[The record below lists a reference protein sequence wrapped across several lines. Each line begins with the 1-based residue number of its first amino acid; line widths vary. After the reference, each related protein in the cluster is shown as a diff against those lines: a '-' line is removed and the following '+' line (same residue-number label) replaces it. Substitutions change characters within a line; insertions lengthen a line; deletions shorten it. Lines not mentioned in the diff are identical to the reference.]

1 MTDKAF
7 PDDVNLSFES
17 FDEQGP
23 NKDEHRSLY
32 EYPKIDFSS
41 GWKDRQ
47 FVVIFWTLVS
57 AVIMASLV
65 LCMSIMYVFTNL
77 VESNERLIEHY
88 KHSIDVYT
96 KVIIYTFVGAAVA
109 GSVTSFVTFFL
120 LQLCAGR
127 NIMCTFTISIVIEIL
142 LGVVLLVTVH
152 WSACIPPFCL
162 LLITLIFMYC
172 VRNQIPLAE
181 VHLRIGCAV
190 IRSYPASLILV
201 VSGIFIV
208 ELLWLVSCLLM
219 AAAVLFTLLP
229 SDQCDTRKNSPTH
242 RQSSHSRIV
251 YSIIGFVVLL
261 LWYWGAAT
269 FANTVRFI
277 SSCNVG
283 QWWFSGSI
291 KQQYILGTSIKRA
304 FTTNFGTICLGSLLG
319 TVLEAVRSSTGE
331 ENRINSLS
339 SIIVCFI
346 RILKKIIG
354 CMNEWVFI
362 YAALTGKSFAQG
374 SRSSV
379 DLLKKSGWTMIVNDI
394 LIKYYLLI
402 INLMIVVTSAVI
414 GGLIAYIF
422 VKNLSTDE
430 MIITI
435 IVAALI
441 SSLIGSLFSAI
452 MTIILN
458 SCARTVFVCF
468 TLNPAVLGATH
479 PEHLKHLTKVWQKFY
494 LTEFVTDGC
503 ADHFLTLNTATN
515 V

>member
-1 MTDKAF
+1 MTGK
-7 PDDVNLSFES
+7 VS
-17 FDEQGP
+17 DERGLHTYEP
-23 NKDEHRSLY
+23 RSLY
-32 EYPKIDFSS
+32 KYPKIVSSS

-47 FVVIFWTLVS
+47 YAVIFWTLI
-57 AVIMASLV
+57 AAIIMVSLV
-65 LCMSIMYVFTNL
+65 LCMSIMYVLTNL
-77 VESNERLIEHY
+77 VEPNERFIEHY
-88 KHSIDVYT
+88 KHSIDVYM
-96 KVIIYTFVGAAVA
+96 KVIIYAFVGAAAA
-109 GSVTSFVTFFL
+109 GGVTSFVNFFL
-120 LQLCAGR
+120 LQLCTGR
-127 NIMCTFTISIVIEIL
+127 IMMCTFTISIVIEIL
-142 LGVVLLVTVH
+142 LSVVLLVTVH
-152 WSACIPPFCL
+152 WGACIPLFCL

-172 VRNQIPLAE
+172 IRDQIPLAE

-190 IRSYPASLILV
+190 MRSYLASLILV
-201 VSGIFIV
+201 ILGIFIV

-229 SDQCDTRKNSPTH
+229 FDQCDTSKNSSIH

-277 SSCNVG
+277 SSCTVA
-283 QWWFSGSI
+283 QWWFDDNII
-291 KQQYILGTSIKRA
+291 KQQYILRTSIKRA

-319 TVLEAVRSSTGE
+319 AVHETVGSSTE
-331 ENRINSLS
+331 EKNRTSSLS
-339 SIIVCFI
+339 SIVVCFI
-346 RILKKIIG
+346 RILKKIIA

-362 YAALTGKSFAQG
+362 YAALTGQSFAQG
-374 SRSSV
+374 RQSSV
-379 DLLKKSGWTMIVNDI
+379 DLLNKRGWTMIINDI

-402 INLMIVVTSAVI
+402 INLMVVVTSAVI
-414 GGLIAYIF
+414 GGLVAYIF

-430 MIITI
+430 VIITI
-435 IVAALI
+435 IVGALI
-441 SSLIGSLFSAI
+441 SSLTSSLFSAI

-468 TLNPAVLGATH
+468 TLNPAVLDKTH
-479 PEHLKHLTKVWQKFY
+479 PEHLKHLIKVWPKFY
-494 LTEFVTDGC
+494 PTEFTTDGC